1 MSITSASELRTA
13 SELHVAEHLQ
23 LIGGEFVPASSG
35 EWIDSVNPTTGQ
47 VWARVPAGDA
57 VDIDR
62 AVTAAAE
69 AYPTWSSTPA
79 AQRASILRAWARS
92 VREHA
97 DELWRLDSTDNGRAR
112 AETFPAVLG
121 GAGQIEF
128 HAGLAETITGET
140 VAISPTASTYTVRE
154 PFGVVG
160 LIIPWNAPL
169 AMFLAKVSAAV
180 AAGNTIVVK
189 PPERAS
195 VSVLAAARYL
205 ADAGLPP
212 GVVNVVTGEGAAAG
226 EALVLHP
233 EVSKISFTGS
243 TATGRRITEKSTS
256 NLKVLGLELGGK
268 SPHIVFADAD
278 LEAAAISVAAGIFTG
293 SAGQACI
300 AGSRIL
306 VERSVFD
313 EFLERLR
320 VIASH
325 IQLGDPL
332 DETTDMGPI
341 AFDTQ
346 FEKVRDYVRVGAAE
360 GATLAF
366 GGRSGAELFGD
377 ASPLSAG
384 YFVEPTLFV
393 TDDNSSRICQEEIF
407 GPVAVALAFDTEEQA
422 VTLANDS
429 VYGLAAGVWSS
440 NLGRVHR
447 VIRRLRSGTVW
458 VNTYRRLHW
467 ALPFSG
473 HKESGNRPSN
483 GPHALDEWLE
493 HKSVW
498 IEHGA

>member
-1 MSITSASELRTA
+1 MSIATNESPTA
-13 SELHVAEHLQ
+13 PSSNVVDYLQ
-23 LIGGEFVPASSG
+23 LIGGEFRAASNG
-35 EWIDSVNPTTGQ
+35 GWIDSVNPTTGQ
-47 VWARVPAGDA
+47 VWARVPAGNTD
-57 VDIDR
+57 DIDL
-62 AVTAAAE
+62 AVAAASA
-69 AYPTWSSTPA
+69 AYEDWRSTPA

-112 AETFPAVLG
+112 VETSPAILG

-140 VAISPTASTYTVRE
+140 VDISPTASTYSVRE

-212 GVVNVVTGEGAAAG
+212 GVVNVVTGEGSAAG
-226 EALVLHP
+226 EALVIHP
-233 EVSKISFTGS
+233 EVRKISFTGS

-278 LEAAAISVAAGIFTG
+278 LDAAAISVSAGIFTG

-306 VERSVFD
+306 IERSIFEDFVD
-313 EFLERLR
+313 RLR
-320 VIASH
+320 IIASRMT
-325 IQLGDPL
+325 LGDPL
-332 DETTDMGPI
+332 AESTDMGPI

-346 FEKVRDYVRVGAAE
+346 FEKVREYVKVGSAE

-366 GGRSGAELFGD
+366 GGRSGAELFD
-377 ASPLSAG
+377 EASPLSGG
-384 YFVEPTLFV
+384 YFIEPTLFV
-393 TDDNSSRICQEEIF
+393 TDDNTSRICQEEIF
-407 GPVAVALAFDTEEQA
+407 GPVAVALAFDTEEEA
-422 VTLANDS
+422 VALANDS
-429 VYGLAAGVWSS
+429 LYGLAAGVWSS
-440 NLGRVHR
+440 DLGRVHR
-447 VIRRLRSGTVW
+447 LIRRIRSGTVW

-473 HKESGNRPSN
+473 QKESGNRPSN